1 MLKIKPLKRHTL
13 PRGETGT
20 RTTTGHNIMDAKYA
34 IPLLYCL
41 PCWRIRIHFAHRRNP
56 KRNPDQ
62 EFFSLH
68 SLFKRCFSL
77 HLSFGLN
84 SQELTPVLLPCPSIF
99 HHLTHISDGSLPQT
113 PWVTHERLH
122 KPATSKTRTS
132 RPRSAWHIPS
142 PGTAILHSHRISSG
156 SYILK
161 SLRTD

>member
-13 PRGETGT
+13 PHGETGT
-20 RTTTGHNIMDAKYA
+20 RTTTGHNIMAAKYA

-68 SLFKRCFSL
+68 SLFKRCFRL

-84 SQELTPVLLPCPSIF
+84 SQELTPVLLPCIFPLHLPSP
-99 HHLTHISDGSLPQT
+99 HPRLRWLPPPDTMSQA
-113 PWVTHERLH
+113 R

-142 PGTAILHSHRISSG
+142 PGTAILHSRRISSG